1 QKLAASDAFSGA
13 VLIAKNGVPF
23 YRSVYGLANKGYNIR
38 NRLDTKFNIA
48 SVGKMFTA
56 IAIGQLA
63 ENGKLSFAD
72 PVGKYLTDY
81 PNKEVAAKV
90 TIHHLL
96 THSSGL
102 GDTYSPK

>member
-1 QKLAASDAFSGA
+1 MASKAF
-13 VLIAKNGVPF
+13 
-23 YRSVYGLANKGYNIR
+23 NIPI
-38 NRLDTKFNIA
+38 RLDTKLNIA

-63 ENGKLSFAD
+63 EHGKLSFRD
-72 PVGKYLTDY
+72 TVGKHLPDY

-96 THSSGL
+96 ES
-102 GDTYSPK
+102 